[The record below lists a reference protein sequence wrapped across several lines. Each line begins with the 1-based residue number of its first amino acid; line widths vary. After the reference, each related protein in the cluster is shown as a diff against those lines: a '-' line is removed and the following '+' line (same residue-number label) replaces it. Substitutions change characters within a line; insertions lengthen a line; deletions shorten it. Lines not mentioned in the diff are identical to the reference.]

1 MSNFGVRLVASL
13 IPSRIFQGR
22 KTEQK
27 TEEVK
32 RQHRPQPLQQFFTS
46 FTNSNRTLGGQYQL
60 VGQPSTV
67 MSCTPSQRWVLPS
80 SEIDQIRALQ
90 LILGI
95 RQRIKAATT
104 KIISVIV
111 RIGAL

>member
-1 MSNFGVRLVASL
+1 MSNFGVRFVASL

-27 TEEVK
+27 TEEFK
-32 RQHRPQPLQQFFTS
+32 RQHSPQPLQQFFTS
-46 FTNSNRTLGGQYQL
+46 FTNSNRTLGEQYQL
-60 VGQPSTV
+60 AGQQSTV
-67 MSCTPSQRWVLPS
+67 RRFSPSQRWILPPS
-80 SEIDQIRALQ
+80 GIDQIKALS
-90 LILGI
+90 LVLGI
-95 RQRIKAATT
+95 RQKSKAATT